1 MSYAGLAF
9 GFRLDRG
16 DFHLDVN
23 LSLPARGIIALFGRS
38 GCGKTTIL
46 RCVAGLERAHGHCQL
61 HDDIWQ
67 DDGRQLFLPTHRRPI
82 GYVFQEPSLFP
93 HLSVRRNLE
102 YGLNR
107 VPEAQ
112 RQIQLPDVVG
122 LLGIRH
128 LLNRAPNGLSGG
140 ECQRVAIARAL
151 LTSPRLL
158 LMDEPLSALDQR
170 SRQEI
175 LPYLEQLHDTLRIP
189 VLYVSHS
196 ATEVA
201 RLADHIVLL
210 EHGQALANGPAAEL
224 IPQLDTP
231 SAIKQQAAMVLDAV
245 ISRHDERYRLSEIEI
260 PGGRLAVS
268 RIDHR
273 VGTRIRARI
282 NASDV
287 SLALERSTHSSIIN
301 ILPARVSGIDETADA
316 QALVRLNTTHE
327 QPTPLLAHI
336 TCRSRDALGLVPG
349 MVVYAQIN
357 RITVL

>member
-23 LSLPARGIIALFGRS
+23 LSLPARGVTALFGRS

-107 VPEAQ
+107 VSEAQ
-112 RQIQLPDVVG
+112 RQIRLHDVVG
-122 LLGIRH
+122 LLGIRQ
-128 LLNRAPNGLSGG
+128 LLNRSPAGLSGG

-158 LMDEPLSALDQR
+158 LMDEPLSALDQK

-175 LPYLEQLHDTLRIP
+175 LPYLEQLHDTLQIP

-196 ATEVA
+196 ANEVA
-201 RLADHIVLL
+201 RLADHMVLL
-210 EHGQALANGPAAEL
+210 EHGQALANGPAVEL

-231 SAIKQQAAMVLDAV
+231 LAINSEAAMVLDAV
-245 ISRHDERYRLSEIEI
+245 ISRHDEHYQLSEVEI
-260 PGGRLAVS
+260 PGGWIAVP
-268 RIDHR
+268 RIDR
-273 VGTRIRARI
+273 QVGTRVRIRIDAR
-282 NASDV
+282 DV
-287 SLALERSTHSSIIN
+287 SLSLERSASSIIN

-336 TCRSRDALGLVPG
+336 TCRSREALGLVPG

-357 RITVL
+357 RVTVL

>member
-1 MSYAGLAF
+1 MSHAGLAF

-16 DFHLDVN
+16 EFHLDVN
-23 LSLPARGIIALFGRS
+23 LRLPARGVIALFGRS

-46 RCVAGLERAHGHCQL
+46 RCVAGLEHAHGHCQL
-61 HDDIWQ
+61 NNDVWQ
-67 DDGRQLFLPTHRRPI
+67 DDNRGWFLPTHRRPI

-102 YGLNR
+102 YGLDR
-107 VPEAQ
+107 VPAAE
-112 RQIQLPDVVG
+112 RQISLHQVVH
-122 LLGIRH
+122 LLGIRQ
-128 LLNRAPNGLSGG
+128 LLNRAPTGLSGG

-158 LMDEPLSALDQR
+158 LMDEPLSALDQK

-175 LPYLEQLHDTLRIP
+175 LPYLEQLHDTLQIP

-196 ATEVA
+196 CDEVA
-201 RLADHIVLL
+201 RLADHMVLL

-231 SAIKQQAAMVLDAV
+231 LATNRTAATVLEAV
-245 ISRHDERYRLSEIEI
+245 VCRHDDDYQLSEIEI
-260 PGGRLAVS
+260 PGGWLSVPQVDRQ
-268 RIDHR
+268 
-273 VGTRIRARI
+273 VGTRIRIRIDAR
-282 NASDV
+282 DV
-287 SLALERSTHSSIIN
+287 SLSLERSARSTIIN
-301 ILPARVSGIDETADA
+301 ILPARVLGIEETADA

-336 TCRSRDALGLVPG
+336 TCRARDALELVPG
-349 MVVYAQIN
+349 MAIYAQIN
-357 RITVL
+357 SVTLL